1 MLKIIFIRC
10 SSELSLNSRDRM
22 ELLPSN
28 FFSRPQ
34 LNGFYFA
41 RQTNAFTE
49 IHVFVY
55 EGLLSLFP
63 CLKILIERI

>member
-1 MLKIIFIRC
+1 
-10 SSELSLNSRDRM
+10 M

-28 FFSRPQ
+28 FVSRPQ

-63 CLKILIERI
+63 CLRILTSSLKLILQ